1 MAGVEASLS
10 WAGWW
15 GQESLAQH
23 WLSHMPEL
31 GPGLG
36 SGRTWSQG
44 RAQGQGHIPVS
55 ILCASQLF
63 PKPHTHRHIRSLSLG
78 NPRTSLGS
86 SGPSPVPQCLLLRT
100 AENQVGAAWTADVAR
115 GCGCPGFGVRAA
127 LQPPPFQCPQP
138 TCLSRYWAANKVKS
152 VQKLSSG
159 LGTQSVGPGGRGPPS
174 PWVEG
179 PGGGAGRAGTYQAE
193 GTP

>member
-1 MAGVEASLS
+1 MAGVEKSLS

-36 SGRTWSQG
+36 SERTWSQG

-55 ILCASQLF
+55 IHCASQLF
-63 PKPHTHRHIRSLSLG
+63 PTPTLSDKPEALVWGALEPLWVALGLHLCLSLSFC
-78 NPRTSLGS
+78 
-86 SGPSPVPQCLLLRT
+86 VLLKIRLERPGQL
-100 AENQVGAAWTADVAR
+100 AVAR
-115 GCGCPGFGVRAA
+115 DCGCPGFGVRAA
-127 LQPPPFQCPQP
+127 LLPSPLQCPQP
-138 TCLSRYWAANKVKS
+138 TCLSRYWAAGKAKS

-159 LGTQSVGPGGRGPPS
+159 LCTPSVGPGGRGPRS
-174 PWVEG
+174 PCLEG
-179 PGGGAGRAGTYQAE
+179 PGGGVGRAGTFQAE